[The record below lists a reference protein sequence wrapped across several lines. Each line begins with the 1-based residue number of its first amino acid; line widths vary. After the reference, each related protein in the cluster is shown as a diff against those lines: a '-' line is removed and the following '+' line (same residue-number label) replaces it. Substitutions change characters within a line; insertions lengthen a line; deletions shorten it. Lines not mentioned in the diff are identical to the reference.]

1 MLKERR
7 LILRLSSLIS
17 NLDRKKNMLIEC
29 NNITKIYGSGEAA
42 IKAVDAVS
50 LAIRSG
56 ESVALMGKSGS
67 GKTTLLN
74 VLGLID
80 QPDSGEYLFDTRDV
94 LHLST
99 RQLLDFRR
107 HSVSVIF
114 QHYNLLFELTAK
126 ENILLPWSFR
136 RGKADPALFSDLVER
151 LNLGSRLQ
159 HLPGQLSGGEQQRVA
174 IARAILMDPVL
185 ILADEP
191 TGNLDSQNSDQVS
204 DLLLDCCKTYHKT
217 LFMVT
222 HDRDIAKKTDR
233 IIYMQDG
240 RIPVQE

>member
-1 MLKERR
+1 MERR

-17 NLDRKKNMLIEC
+17 NQNRKKNMLIEC
-29 NNITKIYGSGEAA
+29 KNIEKTYGSGEAA

-94 LHLST
+94 LHLSA

-151 LNLGSRLQ
+151 LDLDSRLQ

-204 DLLLDCCKTYHKT
+204 DLLLDCCKIYHKT

-222 HDRDIAKKTDR
+222 HDRDLAKKTDR

-240 RIPVQE
+240 RIQVRE